1 MTAVF
6 LHVLNMSIS
15 AGWIVLVLLLMR
27 PLLKKASCRISVWL
41 WGLVAVRLV
50 CPIFLQSRISLI
62 PSAQTFSPDI
72 GMQHVPNI
80 QSGIPIVNETVNPII
95 GEVFAPALGDS
106 ANPLQ
111 VILLLAA
118 VLWCTG
124 TVVMLAYMVISYLQL
139 YRRTRTAEPIYD
151 NVYQSGAVSS
161 PFVLG
166 IIKPRIYL
174 PLGLD
179 GQTAAYVV
187 AHEQAHMQRKDHWWK
202 LLGFVLMAVHWFNP
216 LMWLGY
222 MLLCRDIELACDE
235 KVVRR
240 LDRGQKAD
248 YSQALL
254 CCSINRRGITAYPP
268 AFGEVGVK
276 DRIKR
281 VLKYKQPAIGT
292 VIVTA
297 VLSVAVAAGFL
308 TDPLLTEGVSDEYR
322 QAQAVYEKFLIGQAS
337 DSIDKYTLYDL
348 SGDGMPE
355 LICFARTVPS
365 VFAYR
370 NGTVKQLKVPYAN
383 QINGATKIL
392 ENGALLFKC
401 YLSGPVTAYT
411 YRYAVL
417 ENDTVT
423 DKRTFEYVGVNSY
436 SFYYFQEQEVTEQA
450 WLSLTDKYLNA
461 PEATLSWHS
470 HLQLMY
476 DAARSAFERQPSA
489 HRDIGALQAK
499 TDHILVANERYY
511 QSYVALD
518 TDTRYVW
525 VRSSEG
531 QWHWQAI
538 GSAREYSVAAV

>member
-15 AGWIVLVLLLMR
+15 AGWIVLVLLVMR
-27 PLLKKASCRISVWL
+27 PLLKKAPCRMSVWL
-41 WGLVAVRLV
+41 WGLVAVRLI
-50 CPIFLQSRISLI
+50 CPIFFQSRISLI

-72 GMQHVPNI
+72 EMQHVPNI

-106 ANPLQ
+106 VNPLQ

-124 TVVMLAYMVISYLQL
+124 TVVMLAYIVISYLQL
-139 YRRTRTAEPIYD
+139 YRRTRTAVPLCD
-151 NVYQSGAVSS
+151 NIYQSRAIAS

-174 PLGLD
+174 PFGLD

-187 AHEQAHMQRKDHWWK
+187 AHEQAHIQRKDHWWK

-222 MLLCRDIELACDE
+222 ALLCRDIELACDE

-254 CCSINRRGITAYPP
+254 CCSVNRRSIAAYHP

-276 DRIKR
+276 GRIKR
-281 VLKYKQPAIGT
+281 VLKHKQPAIGT

-297 VLSVAVAAGFL
+297 VLSVAMAAGFL
-308 TDPLLTEGVSDEYR
+308 TDPLLTEGVSEEYR
-322 QAQAVYEKFLIGQAS
+322 QAQAVYEKFLIEQAS
-337 DSIDKYTLYDL
+337 SSIDKYILYDL
-348 SGDGMPE
+348 NDDEVPE
-355 LICFARTVPS
+355 LICFERSVPS
-365 VFAYR
+365 IFTYR
-370 NGTVKQLKVPYAN
+370 NGTIKQLKVPYAN
-383 QINGATKIL
+383 HINGATKIL
-392 ENGALLFKC
+392 KNGALLFKC
-401 YLSGPVTAYT
+401 YRSGPGIAYT
-411 YRYAVL
+411 YHYAVL
-417 ENDTVT
+417 ENDIVT
-423 DKRTFEYVGVNSY
+423 DKRTFEYTHINCFTSY
-436 SFYYFQEQEVTEQA
+436 RFGEQEVTEQT

-461 PEATLSWHS
+461 PEAAISWHS
-470 HLQLMY
+470 YLQLMY
-476 DAARSAFERQPSA
+476 DAARSAFERQPSV

-499 TDHILVANERYY
+499 TRHILVADGRYY

-518 TDTRYVW
+518 TETRYVW

-538 GSAREYSVAAV
+538 GSAQEYSVDAV